1 MFYIKGVWWNK
12 GVFGTWEDVIGTGRF
27 DAAIGVVDTR
37 LLFDIVLMN
46 SVDAKVE
53 I

>member
-1 MFYIKGVWWNK
+1 
-12 GVFGTWEDVIGTGRF
+12 VIGTGT

-46 SVDAKVE
+46 SVDAKEE